1 MKKFSLLLLIT
12 TSAFAS
18 LSSPFPSTVEG
29 ISINNTHSVGSFN
42 KVYRGQAPLGKIE
55 QLSDFGITD
64 ILIFKNQTKNEID
77 REYAEISKKGLT
89 HIQTKQIGF
98 LWHKY
103 PSYKESCEQIIDG
116 LKLIRD
122 VDQSKDRK
130 LFFHCTV
137 GEDRT
142 GALSGLWRMLS
153 QKWSM
158 KRAFYYEMCENG
170 YGHGNGNKPFYVYS
184 EIRNDLTPLFI
195 FMARKIKSGE
205 LSLNN
210 LTYRVCTDE
219 IQKEQSEKL
228 KCNVSS
234 KFSKKTSH
242 R

>member
-1 MKKFSLLLLIT
+1 MIKLYLLILFFT
-12 TSAFAS
+12 TNGFA

-29 ISINNTHSVGSFN
+29 ITINNTHQVGSFN
-42 KVYRGQAPLGKIE
+42 KIYRGQAPLGKIE

-77 REYAEISKKGLT
+77 REYAEITEKGLS
-89 HIQTKQIGF
+89 HIQTKQIDF

-103 PSYKESCEQIIDG
+103 PSYKEACEQLIDG
-116 LKLIRD
+116 LKLIKE
-122 VDQSKDRK
+122 VDSSKDRK
-130 LFFHCTV
+130 LFLHCTV

-170 YGHGNGNKPFYVYS
+170 YGHGNGNKPFYVYN

-195 FMARKIKSGE
+195 FMAKKIETGE

-210 LTYRVCTDE
+210 LTYKVCSDE
-219 IQKEQSEKL
+219 INKEETEKL
-228 KCNVSS
+228 KCNISS
-234 KFSKKTSH
+234 KFPRKN
-242 R
+242 